1 MQNIDLI
8 EKINKLKKEK
18 NAIILAHCYQ
28 NIEVDEVADY
38 VGDSL
43 YLSRVATNN
52 DAKIIIFAGVYFMA
66 ETAKIL
72 SPNKKVILPRIEAG
86 CLMADMI
93 TADKLKEFKAKYPN
107 LPVVCYINS
116 TAGVK
121 AESDICCTSANA
133 VKVLESLDSDKVLFV
148 PDKGLGSY
156 IDSKIEDKQVI
167 CYEGFCP
174 IHWEVTSKEVEEKKN
189 KYPDALTLV
198 HPESCPEVIKLA
210 DFVGSTTAIMKY
222 AKESNNKQFIIVTE
236 KGVVDRLQRDY
247 PKKEFIWVSEKAYCE
262 NMKKIKLE
270 DILKSLETEQPEIN
284 VDEYVARKAFNCIDR
299 MLSID

>member
-1 MQNIDLI
+1 MKNIELI
-8 EKINKLKKEK
+8 DKINKLKKEK
-18 NAIILAHCYQ
+18 HAIILTHCYQ
-28 NIEVDEVADY
+28 NIEVDKVADY

-43 YLSRVATNN
+43 YLSRVAANN

-72 SPNKKVILPRIEAG
+72 SPNKKVILPQLKAG
-86 CLMADMI
+86 CQMADMI
-93 TADKLKEFKAKYPN
+93 TAEKLKDFKAKYPN

-116 TAGVK
+116 TADVK

-133 VKVLESLDSDKVLFV
+133 VKIVESLDSDKVLFV

-156 IDSKIEDKQVI
+156 IDSKLENKQVI
-167 CYEGFCP
+167 SFEGFCP
-174 IHWEVTSKEVEEKKN
+174 IHWEITPKEVEEKKN
-189 KYPDALTLV
+189 KYTDALTLI
-198 HPESCPEVIKLA
+198 HPESNPEVIKLA

-222 AKESNNKQFIIVTE
+222 AKESKNKQFIIVTE

-247 PKKEFIWVSEKAYCE
+247 TEKEFIWVSEKAYCE
-262 NMKKIKLE
+262 DMKKIKLE

-284 VDEYVARKAFNCIDR
+284 VNKDVAQKAFNCIDR
-299 MLSID
+299 MLKSS